1 MITDLTAE
9 HPKKT
14 LWRFALPMFI
24 SVMFQQFYNIADSSI
39 VRMRWQPWGPPI
51 PSR

>member
-24 SVMFQQFYNIADSSI
+24 SVMFQQF
-39 VRMRWQPWGPPI
+39 
-51 PSR
+51 